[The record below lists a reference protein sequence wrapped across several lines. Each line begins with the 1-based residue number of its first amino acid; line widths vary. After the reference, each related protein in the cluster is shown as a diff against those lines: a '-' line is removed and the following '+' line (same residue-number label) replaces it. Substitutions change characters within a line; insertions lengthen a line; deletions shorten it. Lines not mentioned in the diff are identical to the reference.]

1 MIYGSNNSPWAKK
14 NKYPE
19 EIKNY
24 IKKNLK
30 LYLQLIEWLKADK
43 TDYDTLTK

>member
-1 MIYGSNNSPWAKK
+1 MGDHK
-14 NKYPE
+14 E

-30 LYLQLIEWLKADK
+30 IEWHVDQF
-43 TDYDTLTK
+43 YDWYLRLIFDGKVIYKIPF